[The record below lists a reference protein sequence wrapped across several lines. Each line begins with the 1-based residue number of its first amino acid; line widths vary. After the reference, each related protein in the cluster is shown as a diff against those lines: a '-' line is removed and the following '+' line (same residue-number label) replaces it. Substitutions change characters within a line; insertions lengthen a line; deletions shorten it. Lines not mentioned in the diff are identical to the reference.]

1 MAQLNMSF
9 KHGRGWDEARAN
21 FQSAIER
28 ARADHERWIHA
39 VEWSDDR
46 TSAALSG
53 PSYRVVLV
61 VDPTHVRA
69 TGQVPLAIKL
79 LEPAVRRYV
88 ERILRDQSE
97 GTA

>member
-9 KHGRGWDEARAN
+9 EHGQPWEAARAK
-21 FQSAIER
+21 FEAAIER
-28 ARADHERWIHA
+28 ARADHGRWIHA

-46 TSAALSG
+46 TTAALSG
-53 PSYRVVLV
+53 SSYRVVLE

-69 TGQVPLAIKL
+69 TGQVPFAVKL

-88 ERILRDQSE
+88 ERTLRE
-97 GTA
+97 MGPETA